1 MTQNT
6 DPRTE
11 PVARELKDETPLS
24 PMRTTIADRLQESY
38 RDAAHVTLTR
48 EASLPPLEPGLAQIA
63 SETTTPSIIDVL
75 LKSVSEALTAHP
87 AFNATYDAAEKT
99 HRTYHEHNVGIATDI
114 DDGLVVPVLSDLRD
128 DSIIDIH
135 RQRTAVVGRVQR
147 GSFTMSDFEHG
158 TFTVSNLGPLGVD
171 TFTPIIN
178 PPQVAILGV
187 GRLRDVS
194 AQQSMQD
201 APSSQIGLSLS
212 FDHRVVDGADGARF
226 LDTIVQSTTTALE
239 T

>member
-11 PVARELKDETPLS
+11 PVARELKNETPLS

-135 RQRTAVVGRVQR
+135 RQRTAVVDRVQR
-147 GSFTMSDFEHG
+147 GSFSMSDFEHG

-178 PPQVAILGV
+178 PPQVAIFGFCC
-187 GRLRDVS
+187 LRDVS